1 MLKISTVS
9 YQEKS
14 MDNYNNNG
22 YDNGYNN
29 NDNRVTI
36 CYSANY
42 EKALKNGIN
51 NIKDIKIVE
60 KCYGLQNFSCNI
72 YRTYAS

>member
-29 NDNRVTI
+29 NVTATI
-36 CYSANY
+36 
-42 EKALKNGIN
+42 
-51 NIKDIKIVE
+51 IVITTIIIRSQRM
-60 KCYGLQNFSCNI
+60 L
-72 YRTYAS
+72 TL